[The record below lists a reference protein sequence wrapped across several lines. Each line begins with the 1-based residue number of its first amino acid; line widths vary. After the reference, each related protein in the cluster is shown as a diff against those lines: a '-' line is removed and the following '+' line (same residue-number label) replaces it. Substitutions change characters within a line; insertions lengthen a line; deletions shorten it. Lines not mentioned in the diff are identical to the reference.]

1 MVSDAGDGR
10 KRGTGFPVGSSVT
23 GPLLSPEGVFGTAID
38 VGSPVQPS
46 PLECLTKSQDLA
58 GGNDWIFRTS
68 TNEDRALHTCTSVI
82 TRIGQAGM
90 YECHRLERYSRPSK
104 FEHDASSCTITERE
118 KSTTV
123 DVRLREKLIEGSV
136 ANRPHSI
143 NICQK
148 RYSPRQHRFRLP

>member
-10 KRGTGFPVGSSVT
+10 KRGTGFPVAPRAAGR
-23 GPLLSPEGVFGTAID
+23 LLSPERVFGTAID

-58 GGNDWIFRTS
+58 GSNDWIFRTS
-68 TNEDRALHTCTSVI
+68 TNEDSALHTCTSVVPS
-82 TRIGQAGM
+82 IGQAGM
-90 YECHRLERYSRPSK
+90 YERHRLERYSRPSK
-104 FEHDASSCTITERE
+104 FEHDASSCAITERDP
-118 KSTTV
+118 STMV

-143 NICQK
+143 DIC
-148 RYSPRQHRFRLP
+148 